1 MYLNSEAGYQG
12 MNFFRTGGFA
22 LGILL
27 LGACATATT
36 SHVITGTPRTPTE
49 ASQVKLYSAPP
60 PNYEEIAVIDAT
72 SRSSS
77 SRGDQEKMD
86 VVVERLKQ
94 EAASLGANGVLLQ
107 ATGSEYAGGVGTGVG
122 VGLGTGGAG
131 AVSIGTGIFSPSENK
146 TGHGLAIYV
155 PPATP

>member
-1 MYLNSEAGYQG
+1 
-12 MNFFRTGGFA
+12 MNFFRTCGFA

-36 SHVITGTPRTPTE
+36 SHVITGTPRTPTD

-60 PNYEEIAVIDAT
+60 QNYEEIAVIDAT

-122 VGLGTGGAG
+122 VGVGTGGAG

-155 PPATP
+155 PPETP